1 MIKKVLLII
10 FILIILISSV
20 LLLREYKLNSEVYLD
35 NSDIFSQEDIIK
47 LLNKGSTYNNYYRKI
62 TTANG
67 IEEYYYKDN
76 ILVCYINSELK
87 YWINLS
93 ENEKEML
100 IIDDAN
106 NKLASTV
113 ENFEE
118 INFPPESS
126 QLGYFSTIYNTEE
139 NNNFK
144 YLGKIN
150 YNNRLTLIVKT
161 TSNYNL
167 STYENKYYIDE
178 ETGVITKRT
187 DIQKFAFLTIDLQE
201 FDRGI
206 KFDVVTD
213 MNISK
218 PDLQD
223 FSITQCAFPVLSIW

>member
-10 FILIILISSV
+10 FILIILILSV
-20 LLLREYKLNSEVYLD
+20 LLLREYKLNSEAYLD
-35 NSDIFSQEDIIK
+35 NSDDFSQEDIIN
-47 LLNKGSTYNNYYRKI
+47 LLNKGSNYNNYYRKI
-62 TTANG
+62 TTTNG

-76 ILVCYINSELK
+76 ILACYINSKLK

-93 ENEKEML
+93 ENEREML

-106 NKLASTV
+106 NKLASIV

-118 INFPPESS
+118 INFPSEFS
-126 QLGYFSTIYNTEE
+126 QLGYISTIYNTED

-144 YLGKIN
+144 YLGKVI
-150 YNNRLTLIVKT
+150 YNNRLTLVVKT
-161 TSNYNL
+161 ASNYNL

-178 ETGVITKRT
+178 ETGVIVKRN
-187 DIQKFAFLTIDLQE
+187 DIKKMTFITTDLQE

-213 MNISK
+213 VDISR

-223 FSITQCAFPVLSIW
+223 FSITQCTFPSLPIW